1 MMTPWT
7 ADVHA
12 PGRSPSWARFTFIGV
27 TAGLVLFAAGAFIAG
42 QLGGFG
48 AMSSRGRLAHWPN
61 LALFAEAPAVV
72 KAHLVA
78 ALVAIVLGVVLMAS
92 RKGRRFHRI
101 AGWTWMGLLAFVA
114 ATSLFIDGLSN
125 GRWSALH
132 LTAGWVL
139 LMLSLAVWAARSHR
153 PRVHGGL
160 MIWLFFG
167 ALLITGAFAFLPGR
181 LLWRMVFG

>member
-1 MMTPWT
+1 MTPLA
-7 ADVHA
+7 ADVRTPA
-12 PGRSPSWARFTFIGV
+12 RLPSWARFTLIGV
-27 TAGLVLFAAGAFIAG
+27 TAGLVLSAAGAYMAA

-48 AMSSRGRLAHWPN
+48 AMSSQGRPAHWPN
-61 LALFAEAPAVV
+61 LALFAEEPAVV
-72 KAHLVA
+72 KAHLLA
-78 ALVAIVLGVVLMAS
+78 ALVAIALGAVMMLS

-101 AGWTWMGLLAFVA
+101 AGWTWAGLLAFVA

-139 LMLSLAVWAARSHR
+139 LILSLAVWAARSHR
-153 PRVHGGL
+153 PRAHGGL
-160 MIWLFFG
+160 MMWLFFG

>member
-1 MMTPWT
+1 MTPR
-7 ADVHA
+7 A
-12 PGRSPSWARFTFIGV
+12 PDARAAAGSPSRARFTLVGV
-27 TAGLVLFAAGAFIAG
+27 TAGLILFAVGASIAA

-48 AMSSRGRLAHWPN
+48 AMSSRGRPAHWPN
-61 LALFAEAPAVV
+61 LALFAEEPAVV
-72 KAHLVA
+72 KAHLLA
-78 ALVAIVLGVVLMAS
+78 ALVAIMLGVVLMAS
-92 RKGRRFHRI
+92 RKGLRFHRI
-101 AGWTWMGLLAFVA
+101 AGWTWAGLLAFVA

-139 LMLSLAVWAARSHR
+139 LILSLGVWAARSHR
-153 PRVHGGL
+153 PRAHGGL

>member
-1 MMTPWT
+1 MNPWA
-7 ADVHA
+7 ADSRA
-12 PGRSPSWARFTFIGV
+12 PAGWPSQARFTLIGV
-27 TAGLVLFAAGAFIAG
+27 TAGLVLFAVGASIAA

-48 AMSSRGRLAHWPN
+48 AMSSRGKPAHWPN
-61 LALFAEAPAVV
+61 LALFAEEPPVV
-72 KAHLVA
+72 KAHLLA
-78 ALVAIVLGVVLMAS
+78 ALVAIVLGVVLMVS
-92 RKGRRFHRI
+92 RKGRGFHRI
-101 AGWTWMGLLAFVA
+101 AGWTWAGLLAFVA

-139 LMLSLAVWAARSHR
+139 IILSLAVWAARSHR
-153 PRVHGGL
+153 PRAHGGL